1 MPRPPTD
8 DEFTELVHAS
18 WASLYRTAYLLVGER
33 GEAEDLVQTALAK
46 TYASWGRVRD
56 VSAASGYAR
65 TALVNT
71 ASSWFRRKA
80 WRNERPTDELPDVGH
95 EADPTDRPALVDA
108 LAQLAPRQRAVVV
121 LRYYEDLSVSE
132 TARALGCSEGTV
144 KSQTHDGLTR
154 LRTLLGDA
162 VVPHTSATGFTGS
175 TGFTDS
181 GRASRPARG
190 GHHD

>member
-1 MPRPPTD
+1 MTRPPTD
-8 DEFTELVHAS
+8 AEFTELVHAS
-18 WASLYRTAYLLVGER
+18 WASLYRTAYLLVGDR

-56 VSAASGYAR
+56 VAAAPGYAR
-65 TALVNT
+65 VALVNT

-80 WRNERPTDELPDVGH
+80 WRNERPTDRLPDVVH
-95 EADPTDRPALVDA
+95 ETDPTDRPALVDA

-121 LRYYEDLSVSE
+121 LRYYEDLSVAE
-132 TARALGCSEGTV
+132 TARALGCTEGTV
-144 KSQTHDGLTR
+144 KSQTSDGLAR

-162 VVPHTSATGFTGS
+162 VIPQTSTTGS
-175 TGFTDS
+175 
-181 GRASRPARG
+181 GRPGRSARG